1 MSRAGFAGVTACVL
15 LVSGMQVGASEPY
28 TRAIG
33 AETSAATVASDSP
46 STLYLLHCS
55 GCHGADGMGER
66 RADVP
71 PLPPYVGNFLRDRE
85 GRLYVANVGGVVSS
99 GLNATDTAVVLNW
112 VMERFGGPSLPN
124 GVAKFDAAEIRA
136 LREQRKADSVAL
148 RRTIASRLKK
158 QGLKL
163 ADYPWP

>member
-1 MSRAGFAGVTACVL
+1 MKRAGRARFVACAL
-15 LVSGMQVGASEPY
+15 LVIAARAGANEVDVGA
-28 TRAIG
+28 T
-33 AETSAATVASDSP
+33 ASDSP

-71 PLPPYVGNFLRDRE
+71 PLPPYVGNFLRDPL
-85 GRLYVANVGGVVSS
+85 GRLYVANVGGVTSS
-99 GLNATDTAVVLNW
+99 GLNAVDTAAVLNW
-112 VMERFGGPSLPN
+112 VMARFGERTAPAGA
-124 GVAKFDAAEIRA
+124 VKFNADEIRA
-136 LREQRKADSVAL
+136 LRAKRKVDSVSL

-158 QGLKL
+158 QGLML